1 MVKETEYYDYFG
13 VQPDAELDQI
23 TLAYRKLAKKYHP
36 DKNPEAGEKFKE
48 ISSIYDVL
56 KDPEKRKVYDE
67 RGEKGVTGEDKD
79 MTDGG
84 EGGGGGCGCCCGAKA
99 YIDKFG
105 FAAYAAMTGMVSDS
119 EEEDLDEEEEDEE
132 EPEEVD
138 DDEEEEIGQSSGNVN
153 ANPIPIILNP
163 SVRPMY
169 GNPNVRPMYGNP
181 NIRPMYANAGVR
193 PIYNVNNSP
202 NPMNVVRPIIIN
214 GVQVGTYTRPANPMN
229 MRPGNP
235 GNPNMSGPYVVRPMA
250 NPGYR
255 PVNPVNPSVS
265 AAKDSQVTVSAPERK
280 RGAEV
285 LNEAKKSEV
294 LNEAKRRSRWGSE
307 EEK

>member
-13 VQPDAELDQI
+13 VKPDAELDQI

-84 EGGGGGCGCCCGAKA
+84 EGGGGGCSCCCGAKA

-153 ANPIPIILNP
+153 VNPIPIILNP
-163 SVRPMY
+163 NVRPMY
-169 GNPNVRPMYGNP
+169 GNPNIRPMYGNP

-193 PIYNVNNSP
+193 PIYNVNTAS

-229 MRPGNP
+229 VRP
-235 GNPNMSGPYVVRPMA
+235 GNPNMSGPFMRPGVS
-250 NPGYR
+250 PSVR
-255 PVNPVNPSVS
+255 PVNPVAPTSS
-265 AAKDSQVTVSAPERK
+265 AEGTERK
-280 RGAEV
+280 RKVEV
-285 LNEAKKSEV
+285 LDEAKKREV
-294 LNEAKRRSRWGSE
+294 LNEAKRRSRWESE

>member
-13 VQPDAELDQI
+13 VKPEAELEQI

-48 ISSIYDVL
+48 ISSIYNVL
-56 KDPEKRKVYDE
+56 SDPEKRAVYDE

-119 EEEDLDEEEEDEE
+119 EEEDLDEEEEEPEEEDEE
-132 EPEEVD
+132 EG
-138 DDEEEEIGQSSGNVN
+138 EIGLSSGSVN

-163 SVRPMY
+163 NVRPM
-169 GNPNVRPMYGNP
+169 MYGNP

-193 PIYNVNNSP
+193 PIYNVNNST

-235 GNPNMSGPYVVRPMA
+235 GNPNMSGPFVRPVPVVRVV
-250 NPGYR
+250 NPSVR
-255 PVNPVNPSVS
+255 PVNPVQPTSS
-265 AAKDSQVTVSAPERK
+265 ASKDPGQTVAAPERK
-280 RGAEV
+280 RTVEVLDEANKREV
-285 LNEAKKSEV
+285 LNEAKK
-294 LNEAKRRSRWGSE
+294 RSRWE
-307 EEK
+307 PEDEN

>member
-13 VQPDAELDQI
+13 VKPDAELDQI

-48 ISSIYDVL
+48 ISSIYNVL
-56 KDPEKRKVYDE
+56 SDPEKRAVYDE

-84 EGGGGGCGCCCGAKA
+84 DGEGGGGGCTCCCGAKA

-119 EEEDLDEEEEDEE
+119 EEEDLDEEEE
-132 EPEEVD
+132 EPEEEE
-138 DDEEEEIGQSSGNVN
+138 DEEGEIGLSSGGVN
-153 ANPIPIILNP
+153 ANPIPIIL
-163 SVRPMY
+163 
-169 GNPNVRPMYGNP
+169 NPNVRPMYGNP

-193 PIYNVNNSP
+193 PIYNVNNSI
-202 NPMNVVRPIIIN
+202 NPMNVGVVRPIIIN
-214 GVQVGTYTRPANPMN
+214 GVQVGTYTRPINPGNPN

-235 GNPNMSGPYVVRPMA
+235 GNPNMSGPSMRPV
-250 NPGYR
+250 
-255 PVNPVNPSVS
+255 VNPVNPTSG
-265 AAKDSQVTVSAPERK
+265 ATKDSEETVAATKRK
-280 RGAEV
+280 VEV
-285 LNEAKKSEV
+285 LDEAKKREV
-294 LNEAKRRSRWGSE
+294 LEEVKKRSRWEPE

>member
-13 VQPDAELDQI
+13 VQPEAELDQI
-23 TLAYRKLAKKYHP
+23 TLAYRKLAKKFHP

-48 ISSIYDVL
+48 ISSIYNVL
-56 KDPEKRKVYDE
+56 SDPEKRAVYDE

-84 EGGGGGCGCCCGAKA
+84 EGGGGGCSCCCGAKA

-119 EEEDLDEEEEDEE
+119 EEEDLDEEEEE

-138 DDEEEEIGQSSGNVN
+138 DDEDEIGQSSGSVN

-163 SVRPMY
+163 NVRPMY
-169 GNPNVRPMYGNP
+169 GNPNIRPMYGNP

-193 PIYNVNNSP
+193 PIYNVNTST

-229 MRPGNP
+229 VRP
-235 GNPNMSGPYVVRPMA
+235 GNPNMSGPFMRPVVVGPS
-250 NPGYR
+250 GR
-255 PVNPVNPSVS
+255 PVNPVAPTST
-265 AAKDSQVTVSAPERK
+265 ATKDSEETVAATERK
-280 RGAEV
+280 RKVEV
-285 LNEAKKSEV
+285 LDEAKKREV
-294 LNEAKRRSRWGSE
+294 LNEAKRRSRWESE

>member
-13 VQPDAELDQI
+13 VKPEAELDQI

-48 ISSIYDVL
+48 ISSIYNVL
-56 KDPEKRKVYDE
+56 SDPEKRAVYDE

-84 EGGGGGCGCCCGAKA
+84 EGGGGGCTCCCGAKA

-119 EEEDLDEEEEDEE
+119 EEEDLDEEEEE

-138 DDEEEEIGQSSGNVN
+138 DDEDEIGQSSGSVN
-153 ANPIPIILNP
+153 ANPIPIIL
-163 SVRPMY
+163 
-169 GNPNVRPMYGNP
+169 NPNVRPMYGNP

-193 PIYNVNNSP
+193 PIYNVNTST

-229 MRPGNP
+229 VRP
-235 GNPNMSGPYVVRPMA
+235 GNPNMSGPFMRPVVVGPS
-250 NPGYR
+250 GR
-255 PVNPVNPSVS
+255 PVNPVAPTST
-265 AAKDSQVTVSAPERK
+265 ATKDSEETVAATERK
-280 RGAEV
+280 RKVEV
-285 LNEAKKSEV
+285 LDEAKKREV
-294 LNEAKRRSRWGSE
+294 LNEAKRRSRWESE